1 MTNKS
6 KVMLQF
12 LLPAFVLINAWT
24 MFRFWQDKMR
34 AAINGERRIPEA
46 DLLSLAII
54 GGTVGAFLGRHIFRH
69 KTRKEPFSTYLQT
82 ILVMQIGAM
91 IGFWLL

>member
-1 MTNKS
+1 
-6 KVMLQF
+6 MLEF
-12 LLPAFVLINAWT
+12 LLPAFVLINAWK

-34 AAINGERRIPEA
+34 AINGERRIPEA

-54 GGTVGAFLGRHIFRH
+54 GGTAGAFLGRNVFRH

-91 IGFWLL
+91 IGFCLL